1 MTALR
6 LEVLYRPSWRPPEPL
21 PLRPPQ
27 SDLKRVDTPVND
39 KNPETAPL
47 TPGTPATA
55 ATVTEASAI
64 PTPMIAL
71 AATPTEAPVA
81 TVVAPAESAAIA
93 AEPTWVV
100 ARGGEA
106 PEVLDPAVA
115 ADPLWATVPSWRLPC
130 PVAEAVG
137 PPPADAAALL
147 DVAAEPDPENPALA
161 LDGAASPADAAPV
174 AATEQLL
181 AAPRVPFD
189 IPRLTFVL
197 ACMAPLTP
205 RTGGP

>member
-1 MTALR
+1 M
-6 LEVLYRPSWRPPEPL
+6 
-21 PLRPPQ
+21 
-27 SDLKRVDTPVND
+27 KD

-64 PTPMIAL
+64 PTPMIAF
-71 AATPTEAPVA
+71 AATPKEAPVA
-81 TVVAPAESAAIA
+81 AVVAPAEPAALA
-93 AEPTWVV
+93 AEPSWAV
-100 ARGGEA
+100 AEDA
-106 PEVLDPAVA
+106 PEVVDPAVA
-115 ADPLWATVPSWRLPC
+115 ADPPWATVPIWRLPC
-130 PVAEAVG
+130 PVADAVG
-137 PPPADAAALL
+137 PTPADAAALL
-147 DVAAEPDPENPALA
+147 EPAAEPDPENPALT
-161 LDGAASPADAAPV
+161 LDGAASAADAAPV

-205 RTGGP
+205 RTGEP